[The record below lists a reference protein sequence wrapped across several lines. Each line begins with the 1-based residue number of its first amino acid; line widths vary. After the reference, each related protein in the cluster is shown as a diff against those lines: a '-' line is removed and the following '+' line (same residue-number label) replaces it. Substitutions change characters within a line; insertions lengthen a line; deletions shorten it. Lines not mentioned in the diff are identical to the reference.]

1 MFLFSVF
8 VFCKTKNGL
17 FLPFCVCVC
26 VRKAYIFPRLVG
38 DNVNHFFDLCFC
50 VCVVF
55 VHLFEKVTTEK
66 KQKIPTQI
74 CVCVVFLCCSAA
86 FFSEQGYPTPLSR
99 FFLGEGVLCVWA
111 AFELCFWASVQQKNT
126 FRCHPVTGYAFLH
139 YLSSRI
145 EHLILYL

>member
-1 MFLFSVF
+1 M
-8 VFCKTKNGL
+8 
-17 FLPFCVCVC
+17 
-26 VRKAYIFPRLVG
+26 G

-126 FRCHPVTGYAFLH
+126 FRCHPVTHFSFLCCCNFCPSPLQLH
-139 YLSSRI
+139 YNTMVDCD
-145 EHLILYL
+145 ILWFLTFERRKAPLLWTPVS

>member
-1 MFLFSVF
+1 M
-8 VFCKTKNGL
+8 
-17 FLPFCVCVC
+17 
-26 VRKAYIFPRLVG
+26 G

-126 FRCHPVTGYAFLH
+126 FRCHPMTKIPCSWT
-139 YLSSRI
+139 SSCSVRTRKSLPI
-145 EHLILYL
+145 VQKERLRSNFKTITSLAAGS